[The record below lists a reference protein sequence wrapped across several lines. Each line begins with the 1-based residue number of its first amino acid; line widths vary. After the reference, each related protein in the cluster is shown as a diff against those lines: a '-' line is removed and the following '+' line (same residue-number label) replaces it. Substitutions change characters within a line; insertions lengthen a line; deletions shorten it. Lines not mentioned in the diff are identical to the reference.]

1 MRAFQV
7 DDRYA
12 HGQMGM
18 TGKRMDQKESGMT
31 FQMDDGKAIWK
42 AEESVLTQMSTDALF
57 RGHLRFGGLSA
68 RRLTYLFASFCSQ
81 AQAAARVSSML
92 RSAFH
97 PSSLLA
103 REGSAQMAVT
113 SPLLRGAKR

>member
-1 MRAFQV
+1 
-7 DDRYA
+7 
-12 HGQMGM
+12 
-18 TGKRMDQKESGMT
+18 MT

-42 AEESVLTQMSTDALF
+42 AEESVLTQMSTERSLPWTFAF
-57 RGHLRFGGLSA
+57 RRLIGPPADLIICGF
-68 RRLTYLFASFCSQ
+68 LTYLFASFCSQ
-81 AQAAARVSSML
+81 AQAAAKVSSML